1 MKMRISEYTMAYFSI
16 IWFACDV
23 TGRLIVANSDEGLV
37 PEFVAENLERAEL
50 LANRL
55 CGLNSIDRQR
65 TPPIDY
71 NFLADKGFY
80 CFVND
85 DPYDSE
91 LYQLWAKPTTPLV
104 LDDLEKDIRELLS
117 AQMLPID
124 LADCNCFRITK

>member
-1 MKMRISEYTMAYFSI
+1 MRIDEITISYHNI

-23 TGRLIVANSDEGLV
+23 TGRLIVANSNEGSI

-50 LANRL
+50 LADRL

-85 DPYDSE
+85 DPYDGY
-91 LYQLWAKPTTPLV
+91 LYQLCAKPTTPLV

-124 LADCNCFRITK
+124 LADCNCFSITK